1 MTEWRSGGFMDGQ
14 FFDTLMANGGNGRK
28 GQPKKKKKRRH
39 GGPPISESKKRWRE
53 IEDEA
58 RARAEN
64 RFTISPPPMAFPKN
78 NLEPTTIDIEWPSDP
93 VTIETE
99 TKAIDMVVKRGEWGW
114 LPDKRVNEI
123 KERCSR
129 MDISLDQ
136 ALSLR
141 SAILQQKSVYNFG
154 KLQRV
159 AKEMRQLYEDG
170 NDVVELSKKYDYP
183 PMNLFRA
190 ILKARGWSKS
200 KIRDN
205 LRKPEGR
212 LNERDLEQF
221 KKAEAA
227 DRVSNVDQSETQER
241 AETFEDI
248 LCRFFEQKGVRIRR
262 QPEMVAEQMAEH
274 GRPVRT
280 PDLLILDDVRIN
292 GEPVAWIDAKHF
304 YGADVSFQRKKT
316 TKQMGRY
323 IEEWGQGAIVFRH
336 GYCDNL
342 HIPGTILLDSLP
354 LDLSGLN

>member
-1 MTEWRSGGFMDGQ
+1 MDGQ
-14 FFDTLMANGGNGRK
+14 SSDTLMANGGNGRK
-28 GQPKKKKKRRH
+28 GKPRKKKRRH

-53 IEDEA
+53 IEEEA
-58 RARAEN
+58 RERAEK
-64 RFTISPPPMAFPKN
+64 RFSISPLPMAFPKGGVKPN
-78 NLEPTTIDIEWPSDP
+78 TVNIDWPSNP
-93 VTIETE
+93 VTLETE
-99 TKAIDMVVKRGEWGW
+99 TKAIDIVVRRGEWGW
-114 LPDKRVNEI
+114 LPDERVDDI
-123 KERCSR
+123 QKQCSE
-129 MDISLDQ
+129 MNISLDQ

-141 SAILQQKSVYNFG
+141 SAILQQKSVYGFG
-154 KLQRV
+154 KLQKM
-159 AKEMRQLYEDG
+159 AKEMGKLYENG
-170 NDVVELSKKYDYP
+170 KDVVELSKKFDFP

-200 KIRDN
+200 KIKDN
-205 LRKPEGR
+205 LRNPEGR
-212 LNERDLEQF
+212 LNKRDLAQF
-221 KKAEAA
+221 KKAELA

>member
-1 MTEWRSGGFMDGQ
+1 MT
-14 FFDTLMANGGNGRK
+14 
-28 GQPKKKKKRRH
+28 QPKKKKRRH
-39 GGPPISESKKRWRE
+39 GGPPISESRKRWRE
-53 IEDEA
+53 IEEEA
-58 RARAEN
+58 RERAEN
-64 RFTISPPPMAFPKN
+64 RFNMSPQPMAFPKGGV
-78 NLEPTTIDIEWPSDP
+78 EPTTINIEWPSDP
-93 VTIETE
+93 VALETE

-114 LPDKRVNEI
+114 LPDDRVKEI
-123 KERCSR
+123 KKRCSKL
-129 MDISLDQ
+129 DISLDQ

-154 KLQRV
+154 KLQKM
-159 AKEMRQLYEDG
+159 ADKMEHLYRKGE
-170 NDVVELSKKYDYP
+170 DVVELSKRFDFP

-200 KIRDN
+200 RIRDD
-205 LRKPEGR
+205 LRKPDGR

-221 KKAEAA
+221 KKAEKA

-336 GYCDNL
+336 GFCENL

-354 LDLSGLN
+354 LDLSSLN

>member
-1 MTEWRSGGFMDGQ
+1 MDGQ
-14 FFDTLMANGGNGRK
+14 SSDTPMAEGGNGRR
-28 GQPKKKKKRRH
+28 GQPKKKKRRH
-39 GGPPISESKKRWRE
+39 GGPPISESRKRWRE
-53 IEDEA
+53 IEEEA
-58 RARAEN
+58 RERAEN
-64 RFTISPPPMAFPKN
+64 RFNMSPQPMAFPKGGV
-78 NLEPTTIDIEWPSDP
+78 EPTTINIEWPSDP
-93 VTIETE
+93 VALETE

-114 LPDKRVNEI
+114 LPDDRVKEI
-123 KERCSR
+123 KKRCSNL
-129 MDISLDQ
+129 DISLDQ

-154 KLQRV
+154 KLQKM
-159 AKEMRQLYEDG
+159 ADKMEHLYRKGE
-170 NDVVELSKKYDYP
+170 DVVELSKRFDFP

-200 KIRDN
+200 RIRDD
-205 LRKPEGR
+205 LRKPDGR

-221 KKAEAA
+221 KKAEKA

-336 GYCDNL
+336 GFCENL

-354 LDLSGLN
+354 LDLSSLN

>member
-1 MTEWRSGGFMDGQ
+1 MDGQ
-14 FFDTLMANGGNGRK
+14 SSDTPMAEGGNGRR
-28 GQPKKKKKRRH
+28 GQPKKKKRRH
-39 GGPPISESKKRWRE
+39 GGPPISESRKRWRE
-53 IEDEA
+53 IEEEA
-58 RARAEN
+58 RERAEN
-64 RFTISPPPMAFPKN
+64 RFNMSPQPMAFPKGGV
-78 NLEPTTIDIEWPSDP
+78 EPTTINIEWPSDP
-93 VTIETE
+93 VALETE

-114 LPDKRVNEI
+114 LPDDRVKEI
-123 KERCSR
+123 KKRCSKL
-129 MDISLDQ
+129 DISLDQ

-154 KLQRV
+154 KLQKM
-159 AKEMRQLYEDG
+159 ADKMEHLYRKGE
-170 NDVVELSKKYDYP
+170 DVVELSKRFDFP

-200 KIRDN
+200 RIRDD
-205 LRKPEGR
+205 LRKPDGR

-221 KKAEAA
+221 KKAEKA

-336 GYCDNL
+336 GFCENL

-354 LDLSGLN
+354 LDLSSLN

>member
-1 MTEWRSGGFMDGQ
+1 MDGQ
-14 FFDTLMANGGNGRK
+14 SSDTLMGNGGDGRRGK
-28 GQPKKKKKRRH
+28 PKKKKRRH
-39 GGPPISESKKRWRE
+39 GGPPLSESKKRWRE
-53 IEDEA
+53 IEEEA
-58 RARAEN
+58 IERAEKG
-64 RFTISPPPMAFPKN
+64 FSTSPLPMAFPKGGV
-78 NLEPTTIDIEWPSDP
+78 EPNTINIDWPSNP
-93 VTIETE
+93 VTLETE
-99 TKAIDMVVKRGEWGW
+99 TKAIDIVVRRGEWGW
-114 LPDKRVNEI
+114 LPDDRVDDI
-123 KERCSR
+123 QKQCSE
-129 MDISLDQ
+129 MNISLDQ

-141 SAILQQKSVYNFG
+141 SAILQQKSVYGFG
-154 KLQRV
+154 KLQKM
-159 AKEMRQLYEDG
+159 AKEMGKLYENG
-170 NDVVELSKKYDYP
+170 KGVVELSKKFDFP

-200 KIRDN
+200 KIKDN
-205 LRKPEGR
+205 LRNPEGR
-212 LNERDLEQF
+212 LNKRDMEQF
-221 KKAEAA
+221 KEAELA

-262 QPEMVAEQMAEH
+262 QPEMAAEQMAEH

-342 HIPGTILLDSLP
+342 HIPGTILLDSMP

>member
-1 MTEWRSGGFMDGQ
+1 MDGQ
-14 FFDTLMANGGNGRK
+14 SSDTPMAEGGNGRR
-28 GQPKKKKKRRH
+28 GQPKKKKRRH
-39 GGPPISESKKRWRE
+39 GGPPISESRKRWRE
-53 IEDEA
+53 IEEEA
-58 RARAEN
+58 RERAEN
-64 RFTISPPPMAFPKN
+64 RFNMSPQPMAFPKGGV
-78 NLEPTTIDIEWPSDP
+78 EPTTINIEWPSDP
-93 VTIETE
+93 VALETE

-114 LPDKRVNEI
+114 LPDDRVKEI
-123 KERCSR
+123 KKRCSKL
-129 MDISLDQ
+129 DISLDQ

-154 KLQRV
+154 KLQKM
-159 AKEMRQLYEDG
+159 ADKMEHLYRKGE
-170 NDVVELSKKYDYP
+170 DVVELSKRFDFP

-200 KIRDN
+200 RIRDD
-205 LRKPEGR
+205 LRKPDGR

-221 KKAEAA
+221 KKAEEA

-336 GYCDNL
+336 GFCENL

-354 LDLSGLN
+354 LDLSSLN